1 MIKKNLLRAE
11 LAKKNY
17 SFKDVASW
25 LGISRTAMSRRLNGT
40 VPIDVIEIDI
50 ILSKLNIDRKTAG
63 EIFLG

>member
-40 VPIDVIEIDI
+40 VPIDVI
-50 ILSKLNIDRKTAG
+50 LSKLNIDRKTAG